1 MLPHKRSLEFARTSL
16 LNYRN
21 QDVII
26 SPDWAGKPLIPDQP
40 ILDQAIGSADLAPI
54 QREWILP
61 WICWKAFICCSD
73 IGKVPGVESQQD
85 PSSEVV

>member
-21 QDVII
+21 QDVLI

-40 ILDQAIGSADLAPI
+40 ILDQAIGSVDLAPI
-54 QREWILP
+54 QREWLP
-61 WICWKAFICCSD
+61 CPGYA
-73 IGKVPGVESQQD
+73 GKLISVAQT
-85 PSSEVV
+85 